1 MWAAHQRCSDK
12 SDVHPLCA
20 AGLVACLNCQGAL
33 KIAKTRDAEEHLI
46 HLQPC
51 SASGLLAPWAVQ
63 QAGMGQ
69 LQVAAHNQVAA
80 QLHTLQALLLT
91 ACCSSI
97 LMRCSK
103 SPSDTSSRS
112 PSFVFLAPCMP
123 AGANGHAWLYKGTK
137 LTRCAQLAHHYPDGC
152 VKQSP
157 LAGNLFQML
166 SGALEWIEAL

>member
-69 LQVAAHNQVAA
+69 LQDAAHNQVAA

-91 ACCSSI
+91 ACCSS
-97 LMRCSK
+97 K
-103 SPSDTSSRS
+103 SPSDTISRS

-123 AGANGHAWLYKGTK
+123 AGANGHAWLYKGTN
-137 LTRCAQLAHHYPDGC
+137 LTRCAQLAHHYPDGF

-157 LAGNLFQML
+157 LAGNLFQVL
-166 SGALEWIEAL
+166 SGALEGIESL